1 MTPVQLRQ
9 RHLIERKIPVDT
21 ALYLKMLREINLG
34 ATIDDAIDW
43 DTARWRVTPG
53 NLAELMVL
61 AAMSDLRVPLYQLG
75 DRLKDVD
82 LSYLYDGAITAED
95 INQYNMGEMLER
107 LGTVHPEKI
116 YEKIALTALTT
127 YHIEVE
133 RLHADTTSL
142 SLWGAYEGTGETK
155 ARCGSYAATTRTAGR
170 TATRSLW
177 GRSPMRTG
185 LFWKRGS

>member
-9 RHLIERKIPVDT
+9 RYLIERKIPVDT

-34 ATIDDAIDW
+34 ATIDDAIVW

-107 LGTVHPEKI
+107 LGTVQPEKI
-116 YEKIALTALTT
+116 MK
-127 YHIEVE
+127 
-133 RLHADTTSL
+133 
-142 SLWGAYEGTGETK
+142 
-155 ARCGSYAATTRTAGR
+155 
-170 TATRSLW
+170 
-177 GRSPMRTG
+177 RSP
-185 LFWKRGS
+185 